1 MKSGELWETV
11 VIFVAI
17 ASLWFCHIL
26 RWQGLLWRCLPYV
39 MLVLLVCILV
49 RRIRRLKQLWD
60 RKDRGGSP

>member
-11 VIFVAI
+11 VIFAAI

-39 MLVLLVCILV
+39 MLALLAWILV
-49 RRIRRLKQLWD
+49 RRICRLKKVWD
-60 RKDRGGSP
+60 RKGRGGNP